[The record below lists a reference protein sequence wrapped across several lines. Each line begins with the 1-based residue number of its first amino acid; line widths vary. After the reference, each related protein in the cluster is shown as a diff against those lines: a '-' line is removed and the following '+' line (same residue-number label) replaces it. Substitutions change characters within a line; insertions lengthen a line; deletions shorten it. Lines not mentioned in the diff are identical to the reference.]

1 MKKKEKEKKEKKER
15 ILSELWNTYQK
26 AGGSDQGDGESY
38 KFDGK
43 VALKALELIAKI
55 SGVLDE
61 AEEDDLSTEGTKI
74 SIHVLKD
81 E

>member
-15 ILSELWNTYQK
+15 IITELWSTYQK
-26 AGGSDQGDGESY
+26 AGGCDTQDGESC

-61 AEEDDLSTEGTKI
+61 TEEDDLSTAETKI
-74 SIHVLKD
+74 SIRVLKD